1 MECGMTRQPPL
12 GHDFVSRQRRTSRF
26 GWSLLGAGVVLVG
39 ATMIAW
45 LSASEETANW
55 NEKAEHWQNKAK
67 GDGSHG
73 SQTAGGDGVALRPQV
88 DAAAKAITQ
97 LAMPWGEL
105 YGSLERT
112 VDETVS
118 LTAILPSPEK
128 GEVRLNGEAKDFAA
142 LRSYL
147 KRLSDTG
154 NLTDVRLLRQ
164 EVKQSDPQRPIVFS
178 IVAIWRNA
186 T

>member
-1 MECGMTRQPPL
+1 MTRRPPL
-12 GHDFVSRQRRTSRF
+12 GLDFVSRQRRTSRF
-26 GWSLLGAGVVLVG
+26 GWSLLGVGVVLVG
-39 ATMIAW
+39 AIMVVW
-45 LSASEETANW
+45 QSASDQAANW
-55 NEKAEHWQNKAK
+55 NEKAEHWESKAN
-67 GDGSHG
+67 GGGSYG
-73 SQTAGGDGVALRPQV
+73 SQKTGGDAVVLQPQV

-105 YGSLERT
+105 FGSLERT

-118 LTAILPSPEK
+118 LLAILPSPEK

-147 KRLSDTG
+147 KRLSETG